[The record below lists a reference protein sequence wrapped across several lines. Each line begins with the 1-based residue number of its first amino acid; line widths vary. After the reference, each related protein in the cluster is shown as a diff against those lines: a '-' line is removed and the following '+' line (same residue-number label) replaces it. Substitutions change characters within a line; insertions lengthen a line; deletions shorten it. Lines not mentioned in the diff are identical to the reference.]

1 MANVHIF
8 LQGKGGV
15 GKSFS
20 ATMLAQFLIDS
31 GKEVICIDTDPVNAT
46 FSSYK
51 RFNASYID
59 LMRDKKINPLKFDEI
74 IEKISV
80 VNEDASVIIDN
91 GASSFITFSDFILE
105 NDVPSLL
112 SEMGNIL
119 YVHTIITGGDAQD
132 DTVHGFASLVS
143 QFKIP
148 LIVWI
153 NPYFGIVE
161 RGGKDFEDF
170 KPYKDNRDRVAGII
184 HLPRL
189 QAETFGVNIGDMLK
203 SRLTFAEAIENA
215 EASIMT
221 RQRLKIAQ
229 RQIYAQIEACPE
241 L

>member
-31 GKEVICIDTDPVNAT
+31 GKEAICIDTDPVNAT
-46 FSSYK
+46 FSAYK

-74 IEKISV
+74 VEKISV

-112 SEMGNIL
+112 SEMGNSL

-143 QFKIP
+143 QFRTP

-153 NPYFGIVE
+153 NPYFGTVE
-161 RGGKDFEDF
+161 RGGKGFEDF

-184 HLPRL
+184 HLPRF

-203 SRLTFAEAIENA
+203 SRLTFTEAIEDA